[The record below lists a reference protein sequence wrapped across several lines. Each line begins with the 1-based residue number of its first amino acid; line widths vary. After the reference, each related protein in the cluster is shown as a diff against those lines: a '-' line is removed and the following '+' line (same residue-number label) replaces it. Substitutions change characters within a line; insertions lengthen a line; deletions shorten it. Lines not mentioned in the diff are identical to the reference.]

1 MSRSCSE
8 RKKFMTQEAHLNPI
22 DNSASSQYNKIVPK
36 PKHGDISPKRSDI
49 SPKRGDIS
57 PKRGDI
63 FLVRFDGIGSEQHGL
78 RPAVVLQN
86 DTGNQCSP
94 TVLVAP
100 LSSRCAKRL
109 PTHVF
114 LSRYSTPLKADSI
127 ALLEQVRVID
137 KTRLLQSLGRLPDR
151 EMSAIDKALLISFG
165 LVK

>member
-1 MSRSCSE
+1 MSKSCSE
-8 RKKFMTQEAHLNPI
+8 RKIMTQEAHLNQI
-22 DNSASSQYNKIVPK
+22 DNFASSQYNKIV
-36 PKHGDISPKRSDI
+36 
-49 SPKRGDIS
+49 

-86 DTGNQCSP
+86 NTGNQHSP

-100 LSSRCAKRL
+100 ISSRCGKRL

-114 LSRYSTPLKADSI
+114 LPSCETSLKVDSI
-127 ALLEQVRVID
+127 VLLEQVRVID
-137 KTRLLQSLGRLPDR
+137 KTRLLQSLGRLPDK

>member
-1 MSRSCSE
+1 
-8 RKKFMTQEAHLNPI
+8 MTQEAHLNPI
-22 DNSASSQYNKIVPK
+22 DNSASSQYNKIV
-36 PKHGDISPKRSDI
+36 
-49 SPKRGDIS
+49 

-137 KTRLLQSLGRLPDR
+137 KTRLLQSLGRLPDK

>member
-36 PKHGDISPKRSDI
+36 
-49 SPKRGDIS
+49 

>member
-22 DNSASSQYNKIVPK
+22 DNSASSQYNKIV
-36 PKHGDISPKRSDI
+36 
-49 SPKRGDIS
+49 

-137 KTRLLQSLGRLPDR
+137 KTRLLQSLGRLPDK